1 MNIALVVTNLSG
13 GGAERVMIRLAD
25 ALRRR
30 GHRAALLL
38 LEHRIDHALPQ
49 GTEVHALTAPGV
61 RLGKGLLGKLR
72 AAWKLRALHTR
83 LGFGRDSLTVSTLPF
98 ADEVTARARL
108 PNTWFRIANT
118 LSAEVDMLALRDR
131 RRAARRQAKYRRL
144 YDGRNLVAVSA
155 GVERDLRGALGLAR
169 ARIAT
174 IPNGF
179 DLAAIAAAAGA
190 PEPDLPREPFILHV
204 GRFMPQKRHELL
216 FEAYARAALPHRLVL
231 LTRPAAELDA
241 LIARYGLGAR
251 VTVAGFRPNPYPWMR
266 AAELLV
272 LCSQREGMP
281 NVLVEALACGT
292 RVVSTDCPSGPR
304 EVLAG
309 PLARWL
315 VPCDDAAALAAA
327 MRDALA
333 APRPGPG
340 AVPQQFT
347 EACMVDAY
355 ERLAPEAAG

>member
-38 LEHRIDHALPQ
+38 LEHRIGHALPQ
-49 GTEVHALTAPGV
+49 GTEVHAP
-61 RLGKGLLGKLR
+61 
-72 AAWKLRALHTR
+72 
-83 LGFGRDSLTVSTLPF
+83 
-98 ADEVTARARL
+98 RL

-315 VPCDDAAALAAA
+315 VPCDDAAALAATHDSIVR
-327 MRDALA
+327 RDA
-333 APRPGPG
+333 
-340 AVPQQFT
+340 
-347 EACMVDAY
+347 DD
-355 ERLAPEAAG
+355 